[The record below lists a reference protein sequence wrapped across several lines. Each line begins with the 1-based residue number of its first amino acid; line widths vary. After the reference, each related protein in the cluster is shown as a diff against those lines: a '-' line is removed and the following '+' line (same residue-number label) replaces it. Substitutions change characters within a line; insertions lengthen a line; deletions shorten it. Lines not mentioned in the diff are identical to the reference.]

1 VEESVIAGVGSLLA
15 DETLWQARIS
25 PLRPGEALTADDLKV
40 LRRALRRATRAAIKK
55 GGVHTGTIMEH
66 RKEGQHCPRCGA
78 EMRRSTVGGRTT
90 WWCPQE
96 QV

>member
-1 VEESVIAGVGSLLA
+1 
-15 DETLWQARIS
+15 LWQARIS
-25 PLRPGEALTADDLKV
+25 PLRPGEALTADDLRV
-40 LRRALRRATRAAIKK
+40 LRRALRRATREAIAK

-66 RKEGQHCPRCGA
+66 RKAGRHCPRCGA

-96 QV
+96 QI